1 MVNKAKN
8 LLIMRN
14 NLQQTHLTMLQIE
27 WSKKLLMQLVIWLV
41 IKLLIELRKSQK
53 LHNTII
59 QRHDK
64 EIPKES
70 YISPEKDRR
79 LLMTCDWY
87 NSIIMKYQKII
98 SLLENTPSHRSKFKT
113 KKWVEI
119 KYGSRDVY
127 NTNSQIKFKT
137 SMLSSGLCDNSDA
150 YILVT
155 ETVTVPNTVTQ
166 GKK

>member
-1 MVNKAKN
+1 
-8 LLIMRN
+8 
-14 NLQQTHLTMLQIE
+14 
-27 WSKKLLMQLVIWLV
+27 
-41 IKLLIELRKSQK
+41 
-53 LHNTII
+53 
-59 QRHDK
+59 
-64 EIPKES
+64 
-70 YISPEKDRR
+70 
-79 LLMTCDWY
+79 
-87 NSIIMKYQKII
+87 MKYQKII

-137 SMLSSGLCDNSDA
+137 SMLSSGFCDNSDA